1 MILLI
6 TTAALAATLV
16 GHALVSRVL
25 VASGRVLT
33 FFGVSGLIGALLAA
47 GLIWTHGLTA
57 ETISSL
63 LLYSFGC
70 ELYLFLVTFTLSS
83 ISANILTKLLGGPI
97 ALSDIETGYSGL
109 GMAAQRADRIEQAG
123 LAEDRKGLLH
133 LTNCGRTLVAII
145 SALRNLFGHDRPG
158 NQ

>member
-33 FFGVSGLIGALLAA
+33 FVGVAGLIGALLAA

-70 ELYLFLVTFTLSS
+70 ELYLFLVTFTFSS

-123 LAEDRKGLLH
+123 LVEVRKGLLH
-133 LTNCGRTLVAII
+133 LTSRGKLVVAII
-145 SALRNLFGHDRPG
+145 FALRSVFGHDKIA
-158 NQ
+158 NS